1 MILYMYIL
9 KDKCMFLDSVG
20 IILRKND
27 LLPHK
32 IVLLDKIQGKMECIN
47 KNAPLPVGALITYNI
62 KKQGSTYFISDSRLV
77 YVPLMLASNDLL
89 FFHHVLELIYYFTA
103 IGNCSSQLFDLFAF
117 LYSREH
123 TPFTPQ
129 GKKFFLFKMLNS
141 IGNIPEINTHTTK
154 MVSRLNT
161 ITIEQLDT
169 VILSILDEKAL
180 DRWLWCC
187 IWQHP
192 YVNEFKTIHFLSE
205 NRAL

>member
-1 MILYMYIL
+1 MYIL

-20 IILRKND
+20 IILRKNE
-27 LLPHK
+27 LLPYK

-47 KNAPLPVGALITYNI
+47 AHATLPIGALITYNI
-62 KKQGSTYFISDSRLV
+62 KKQGSTHFISDSTLI
-77 YVPLMLASNDLL
+77 YVPLVLASQDVL
-89 FFHHVLELIYYFTA
+89 FLHHILELMYYFTT
-103 IGNCSSQLFDLFAF
+103 IGNCSARLFDLFAF

-123 TPFTPQ
+123 TPFTIQ
-129 GKKFFLFKMLNS
+129 EKKFFLFKMLNS
-141 IGNIPEINTHTTK
+141 IGNIPEINNHTTK
-154 MVSRLNT
+154 LISYLNT

-169 VILSILDEKAL
+169 IILSTIDEKAL